1 MSYSIN
7 VSFILSGVET
17 PLDPIKYIIAD
28 AANPTTIEAGETVKL
43 KFKADGIYFVM
54 RNRKGASATGATLSW
69 RCASPYTDA
78 EITLTNAVSDVEIVI
93 TAVVKAAPQ
102 LVSKSFLYQM
112 PIPVDTRLILSKRE
126 MLEVNEGFLPDIY
139 FALCKDDGQFYL
151 YNKTNESNEKTGKFN
166 LITNIVEVNIKGLD
180 GGEII

>member
-78 EITLTNAVSDVEIVI
+78 EITLTNATSNVEIVI
-93 TAVVKAAPQ
+93 TAVVKNAPQ
-102 LVSKSFLYQM
+102 LVSKPFLSISY
-112 PIPVDTRLILSKRE
+112 
-126 MLEVNEGFLPDIY
+126 
-139 FALCKDDGQFYL
+139 
-151 YNKTNESNEKTGKFN
+151 
-166 LITNIVEVNIKGLD
+166 
-180 GGEII
+180 

>member
-7 VSFILSGVET
+7 VSFVLSGVET

-28 AANPTTIEAGETVKL
+28 AANPTTIGAGETVKL
-43 KFKADGIYFVM
+43 KFKADGIYFIM
-54 RNRKGASATGATLSW
+54 RSRKGASATGATLGWS
-69 RCASPYTDA
+69 CASPYTDA
-78 EITLTNAVSDVEIVI
+78 EITLTNATSDVEIVI

-102 LVSKSFLYQM
+102 LVSKSFLYKM
-112 PIPVDTRLILSKRE
+112 PIPVDTRLILSKKE
-126 MLEVNEGFLPDIY
+126 MLEANEGFLPNIY

-151 YNKTNESNEKTGKFN
+151 YNKSNESNEETGKFT
-166 LITNIVEVNIKGLD
+166 LINKAVEVDIKGLD

>member
-7 VSFILSGVET
+7 VSFVLSGVET
-17 PLDPIKYIIAD
+17 PLDPTKYIIAD

-43 KFKADGIYFVM
+43 KFKADGIYFIM
-54 RNRKGASATGATLSW
+54 RSRKGASATGATLSW
-69 RCASPYTDA
+69 SCASPYTDA
-78 EITLTNAVSDVEIVI
+78 EITLTNATSGVEIVI

-102 LVSKSFLYQM
+102 LVSKSFLYKM
-112 PIPVDTRLILSKRE
+112 PIPVDTRLILSKKE
-126 MLEVNEGFLPDIY
+126 MLEANEGFLPNIY

-151 YNKTNESNEKTGKFN
+151 YNKSNESNKETGKFT
-166 LITNIVEVNIKGLD
+166 LINKAVEVDIKGLD